1 MILAIL
7 FSHLLVIGM
16 IFLAFLA
23 LLVGF
28 RFKKQ
33 AERDKKDY
41 TRRHEQEMYNRI
53 VEHDEFEIYDN

>member
-7 FSHLLVIGM
+7 FSHILVM
-16 IFLAFLA
+16 IMVFLCFLA
-23 LLVGF
+23 LFVGF

-33 AERDKKDY
+33 AEREKKDY